1 MKKLGILLSI
11 LILFGFS
18 SVASAKTVASAKRYM
33 WREGRQVYFREL
45 AKKAMLGRIL
55 IDKIKMQGKEVF
67 ISYTYETGNTVV
79 PYSRNGEVKGWEY
92 VVWKEAQ
99 GKDVKDVYI
108 LLDNSD
114 WEDMYK
120 ECMPNK
126 ITRAVASQS
135 KKINHKL
142 ETTYNTYNKSG
153 SGLFDHEHYAVD
165 GKKYTVIKLHN
176 VFTRE

>member
-1 MKKLGILLSI
+1 MKKLGILLGI
-11 LILFGFS
+11 FVLFGFS
-18 SVASAKTVASAKRYM
+18 SVASAKRYM

-45 AKKAMLGRIL
+45 AKKAMLGRML

-67 ISYTYETGNTVV
+67 ISYTYKTGNKSI

-92 VVWKEAQ
+92 VVWREEQ
-99 GKDVKDVYI
+99 GKAVKDVYI

-126 ITRAVASQS
+126 ITRAVASRS

-142 ETTYNTYNKSG
+142 ATNYNTYNKSG
-153 SGLFDHEHYAVD
+153 SGLLDHKHYEVD